1 MATDYLLPKAKDLT
15 AAFGML
21 YGDGVDVKDG
31 EPKPLSENK
40 LYGLFVNSEGDPVAA
55 TMCDASFAAYAGS
68 ALMMLPPGA
77 AEEAAETGDLT
88 PVMEENVYELINIC
102 SRLFMGDNTPHLKL
116 DKMYSDPGELPEKA
130 REMIANAEGANGFG
144 VEFPRY
150 GAGNISFVT
159 T

>member
-1 MATDYLLPKAKDLT
+1 MATDYLLPKSKDIT

-21 YGDGVDVKDG
+21 YGNDIDVSDA
-31 EPKPLSENK
+31 EPKPLSENR
-40 LYGLFVNSEGDPVAA
+40 LYGLFVNSEGAPVAA
-55 TMCDASFAAYAGS
+55 TMCDAQFAAFAGS

-88 PVMEENVYELINIC
+88 PVMEENVYEILNIC
-102 SRLFMGDNTPHLKL
+102 SRLFMGDDTPHLKL
-116 DKMYSDPGELPEKA
+116 EKMYTDASELPEEAKK
-130 REMIANAEGANGFG
+130 MISEAEASRGFG

-150 GAGNISFVT
+150 GAGSISFVT